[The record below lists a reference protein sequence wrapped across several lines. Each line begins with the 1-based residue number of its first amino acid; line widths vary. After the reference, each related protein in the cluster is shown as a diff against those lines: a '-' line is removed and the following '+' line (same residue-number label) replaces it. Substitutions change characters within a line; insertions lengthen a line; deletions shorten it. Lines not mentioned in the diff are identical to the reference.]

1 MRVIV
6 FGATGGT
13 GKEVISQG
21 LEAGYTL
28 TAFVHSRRNSPAEH
42 AHLQIVQGDALNLQA
57 VADAIEGQ
65 DAVVSALGVKTSV
78 ALHDPNATIST
89 ATGNIIKSMQ
99 QHQVQRLVFVSSFGV
114 SENVFLP
121 EKLLLHTGLKNLF
134 KDIPAQEA
142 LIHDSGLDW
151 TIVRP
156 ARLTFGPRTGKY
168 KAGEHITINPFSH
181 ISRSDVADYI
191 TQSLSNPATIHQTP
205 TLSY

>member
-21 LEAGYTL
+21 LEAGYFM
-28 TAFVHSRRNSPAEH
+28 TAFVHSLRNSPAKH
-42 AHLQIVQGDALNLQA
+42 THLQIVQGDALNLQG
-57 VADAIEGQ
+57 VADAIQGQ
-65 DAVVSALGVKTSV
+65 DAVVSALGVKTSK
-78 ALHDPNATIST
+78 ALHDPDIAIST

-99 QHQVQRLVFVSSFGV
+99 QHHVRRLLFVSSFGV
-114 SENVFLP
+114 DEDVFLP
-121 EKLLLHTGLKNLF
+121 EKLLLHTWLKNLF

-142 LIHDSGLDW
+142 LIHQSNLDW

-156 ARLTFGPRTGKY
+156 ARLTSGPRTGKY
-168 KAGEHITINPFSH
+168 KAGEHIRINPFSH

-191 TQSLSNPATIHQTP
+191 IRSLPNPATIRQTP